1 MCVSV
6 WLSIVLNY
14 IYGSVED
21 KILKDI
27 NMNFCVFCFGASVIC
42 IFFVVIFC
50 SYEKF
55 ILSFGCLLLA

>member
-6 WLSIVLNY
+6 WLSRGIVEVVSSVLNY

-27 NMNFCVFCFGASVIC
+27 NMNFCVFCFGASVMC
-42 IFFVVIFC
+42 IF
-50 SYEKF
+50 
-55 ILSFGCLLLA
+55 L